1 MTAHWL
7 QKERWLHS
15 TNASPNVHPL
25 SEIWDGKKFAELSW
39 FWNHEKQWLLP
50 VELKQISE
58 SVGYP
63 FEIYYP
69 DSDPE
74 PFRIVA
80 NYFKQF

>member
-1 MTAHWL
+1 M
-7 QKERWLHS
+7 Q
-15 TNASPNVHPL
+15 P
-25 SEIWDGKKFAELSW
+25 W
-39 FWNHEKQWLLP
+39 FE

>member
-1 MTAHWL
+1 MYSAYTY
-7 QKERWLHS
+7 HS
-15 TNASPNVHPL
+15 VLVCVCLCL
-25 SEIWDGKKFAELSW
+25 SVSVL
-39 FWNHEKQWLLP
+39 
-50 VELKQISE
+50 ELKQISE

>member
-1 MTAHWL
+1 MC
-7 QKERWLHS
+7 ELHMH
-15 TNASPNVHPL
+15 V
-25 SEIWDGKKFAELSW
+25 FANLVTYM
-39 FWNHEKQWLLP
+39 L
-50 VELKQISE
+50 ELKQISE

-80 NYFKQF
+80 NYFKQFEIDFELSIFFIATESV

>member
-1 MTAHWL
+1 MSAL
-7 QKERWLHS
+7 QKHDR
-15 TNASPNVHPL
+15 
-25 SEIWDGKKFAELSW
+25 
-39 FWNHEKQWLLP
+39 
-50 VELKQISE
+50 VELDSLHKKIDFKNITEENRYSTYTLLLNPLALELKHISK

>member
-1 MTAHWL
+1 MHMHRL
-7 QKERWLHS
+7 
-15 TNASPNVHPL
+15 NVTGFEKTRLPCTSNFVTL
-25 SEIWDGKKFAELSW
+25 V
-39 FWNHEKQWLLP
+39 NHNLLCQL
-50 VELKQISE
+50 ELKQISE

>member
-1 MTAHWL
+1 MRKFCIPYIPYRSLLLSTTVLNDTKVCRAMECSYVH
-7 QKERWLHS
+7 HS
-15 TNASPNVHPL
+15 IL
-25 SEIWDGKKFAELSW
+25 
-39 FWNHEKQWLLP
+39 
-50 VELKQISE
+50 ELKQISE

-74 PFRIVA
+74 AFRIVA